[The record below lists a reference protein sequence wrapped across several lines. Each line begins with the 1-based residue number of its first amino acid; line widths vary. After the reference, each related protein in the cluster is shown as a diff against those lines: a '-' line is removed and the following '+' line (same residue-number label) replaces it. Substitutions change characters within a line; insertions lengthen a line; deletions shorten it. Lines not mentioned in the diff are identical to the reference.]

1 MCYYFASRHLFDVA
15 QYSPAHSAKH
25 MQQIVKDIH
34 KKFTENRD
42 RQGKNCFIV
51 VFTRAW
57 RKTKTKVI
65 TLGCGKLR
73 LILRK
78 GTGNQAKGSTPVGTH

>member
-1 MCYYFASRHLFDVA
+1 MLFAFRHLFDVA

-51 VFTRAW
+51 AVVLHGLIS
-57 RKTKTKVI
+57 RKAA
-65 TLGCGKLR
+65 GKAR
-73 LILRK
+73 FPYSR
-78 GTGNQAKGSTPVGTH
+78 NCSNSVGDCRNS